1 MQPRVRVFV
10 AALCKRRWN
19 QWRKL
24 AQLTQKLK
32 PPPHGFGQGFARCGI
47 TRLLKEGVVF
57 IVLSPLSSTSAKTSS
72 QIQCRRDTE
81 HPLVNYLN
89 RSKDGVQ
96 IRVEGLWIG

>member
-47 TRLLKEGVVF
+47 TRLLKEGVEHHECA
-57 IVLSPLSSTSAKTSS
+57 IIIRRSVLSFHHNNSGKTSE
-72 QIQCRRDTE
+72 RLAR
-81 HPLVNYLN
+81 
-89 RSKDGVQ
+89 
-96 IRVEGLWIG
+96 